1 MFSDCLT
8 FLGTLFLRIFAF
20 MDSVVLVG
28 DLSLFDFSIGLS
40 FLAIAVAVVR
50 GVFGGSDNR

>member
-8 FLGTLFLRIFAF
+8 LLADLLLTIVDF
-20 MDSVVLVG
+20 MASIELIAG
-28 DLSLFDFSIGLS
+28 ISLLDFSVGLS
-40 FLAIAVAVVR
+40 FMALAIAVIR